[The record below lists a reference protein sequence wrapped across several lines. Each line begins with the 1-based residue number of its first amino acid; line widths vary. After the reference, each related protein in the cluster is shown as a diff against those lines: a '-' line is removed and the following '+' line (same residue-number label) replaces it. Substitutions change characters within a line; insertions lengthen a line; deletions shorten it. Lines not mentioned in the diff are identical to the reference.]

1 MEDVRGTGDSNGSWG
16 LFDPVQRRDAIKVL
30 NWAAHLPHSD
40 GRVGTYGPSYLGI
53 DQLLLAGA
61 VGPHSPLKEIFPMV
75 CVTDIYRATSFM
87 GGLLD
92 FEFDETYLGLTAGLN
107 TTNPITDTASD
118 SALLSNLAGI
128 EADHANRLA
137 TYHAAQT
144 ENILTGGDESYDG
157 SYWQARNPQN
167 ILARVV
173 ANHIPAYLIGGEFDI
188 FQNGEP
194 VNYAELQNAWDG
206 RSTTAPMV
214 SGQRTT
220 GRYQLIVGPWEH
232 LNGSRSTSIRSSS
245 NGSTRG
251 SSTSG
256 RGWPGPR
263 RRCTITTLAAGSSTR
278 PRRIR
283 SPAPVQPVC
292 TSAQAGR
299 SPARHPPPPVA
310 PMPAVPGVPAVSA
323 VSAGRSPAPDRR

>member
-1 MEDVRGTGDSNGSWG
+1 
-16 LFDPVQRRDAIKVL
+16 
-30 NWAAHLPHSD
+30 
-40 GRVGTYGPSYLGI
+40 
-53 DQLLLAGA
+53 
-61 VGPHSPLKEIFPMV
+61 MV
-75 CVTDIYRATSFM
+75 SVTDIYRDTSFM

-92 FEFDETYLGLTAGLN
+92 FEFDEDAYLGLTAGLD

-128 EADHANRLA
+128 EADHANGLA
-137 TYHAAQT
+137 SYVAQT

-220 GRYQLIVGPWEH
+220 GRYQLIVGPVGAPQRV
-232 LNGSRSTSIRSSS
+232 LG
-245 NGSTRG
+245 
-251 SSTSG
+251 
-256 RGWPGPR
+256 R
-263 RRCTITTLAAGSSTR
+263 RRSARARMVRHVAQARADGDGPDPDAAALLRPWQRAVRRDLDVSVHRRQSNPSVLRRRRDAHRLGTHR
-278 PRRIR
+278 PRW
-283 SPAPVQPVC
+283 
-292 TSAQAGR
+292 
-299 SPARHPPPPVA
+299 
-310 PMPAVPGVPAVSA
+310 
-323 VSAGRSPAPDRR
+323 RR